1 MSSGSYCAECL
12 QAAASADAK
21 VVEAKPEKKI
31 EVVKADAKAD
41 ANAKVGFLAKLSE
54 ASHCA
59 HLCCFRTECFP

>member
-41 ANAKVGFLAKLSE
+41 ANAKVGFCGE
-54 ASHCA
+54 AIRSHCA
-59 HLCCFRTECFP
+59 HL